1 MHEKTTHKDIP
12 LVKLFSAIATKMA
25 APKAAGAAE
34 QVKEMTRLEKQEK
47 EQAELDSIVSGLM
60 EGENRFYW
68 WRIAIS
74 VIFYV
79 IPMLAF
85 GVVISANEESDLKGL
100 GFQTPIFLMFSDL
113 VIFTLREQSISFK
126 SEDSS
131 TQFFIYD
138 TLFQSAVL
146 LLTRGLLCFQKEYWL
161 IMYAI
166 IYFVI
171 QIIGAFDFSQ
181 TIFIRAEA
189 IRDEQEDIIKIF
201 RMAPL
206 LQAKV
211 GH

>member
-1 MHEKTTHKDIP
+1 
-12 LVKLFSAIATKMA
+12 
-25 APKAAGAAE
+25 
-34 QVKEMTRLEKQEK
+34 
-47 EQAELDSIVSGLM
+47 M

-85 GVVISANEESDLKGL
+85 GIVIKANEEDKLQGL
-100 GFQTPIFLMFSDL
+100 GLQTPIFLLFSDL

-126 SEDSS
+126 SEEEETSA
-131 TQFFIYD
+131 QFFIYD

-146 LLTRGLLCFQKEYWL
+146 LFIRCLLCFQKEYWL

-166 IYFVI
+166 IYFMI
-171 QIIGAFDFSQ
+171 QTIGAFDFSQ
-181 TIFIRAEA
+181 TIFIRAQA

-211 GH
+211 GHQIPDLKCHFEY